1 VFAYE
6 TGYGKPELRDFNMA
20 TTSGPERVEK
30 MAKVLRNW
38 QKLERKAMDDT
49 AAIIEESD
57 NPLVQ
62 MIMSIIRHDSLMHHR
77 VQQFLIDSITDA
89 DVPVSRDDLANI
101 WDRIEQHDR
110 LEKKTIEMATELRDA
125 AWSPVHKQML
135 GYLLEDEKKH
145 DGLLDQLREI
155 KVGMSKA
162 SGG

>member
-1 VFAYE
+1 
-6 TGYGKPELRDFNMA
+6 MA
-20 TTSGPERVEK
+20 TPSGPDRVEH
-30 MAKVLRNW
+30 MAVLLKNW

-57 NPLVQ
+57 NGLVR

-89 DVPVSRDDLANI
+89 DVPVSRDDLENI
-101 WDRIEQHDR
+101 WDKIEQHDQ
-110 LEKKTIEMATELRDA
+110 LEKKTIAMAEELRDH
-125 AWSPVHKQML
+125 AWSPIHKQLL

-155 KVGMSKA
+155 KIGMTKV

>member
-1 VFAYE
+1 
-6 TGYGKPELRDFNMA
+6 MA
-20 TTSGPERVEK
+20 TAAGPERVEK
-30 MAKVLRNW
+30 MAKVLKSW

-57 NPLVQ
+57 NALVR

-101 WDRIEQHDR
+101 WDKIEQHDR
-110 LEKKTIEMATELRDA
+110 LEKKTIAMAEELRDQ
-125 AWSPVHKQML
+125 AWSPVHKQLL

-145 DGLLDQLREI
+145 DGLLEQLREI
-155 KVGMSKA
+155 KVGMTKA

>member
-1 VFAYE
+1 
-6 TGYGKPELRDFNMA
+6 MA

-57 NPLVQ
+57 NALVR

-101 WDRIEQHDR
+101 WDKIEQHDR

-145 DGLLDQLREI
+145 DGLLGQLREI

>member
-1 VFAYE
+1 
-6 TGYGKPELRDFNMA
+6 MA
-20 TTSGPERVEK
+20 KKSGPERVEK
-30 MAKVLRNW
+30 MVKVLRDW

-49 AAIIEESD
+49 AAIVEESD
-57 NPLVQ
+57 NALVR

-77 VQQFLIDSITDA
+77 VQQFLIDSVTDE
-89 DVPVSRDDLANI
+89 DVPVSRDDLAEI

-110 LEKKTIEMATELRDA
+110 LEKKTIAMATELRDE
-125 AWSPVHKQML
+125 AWSPVHKQLL

-145 DGLLDQLREI
+145 DGLLEQLREV

>member
-1 VFAYE
+1 
-6 TGYGKPELRDFNMA
+6 MA
-20 TTSGPERVEK
+20 KKSGPERVEK
-30 MAKVLRNW
+30 MVKVLRNW

-49 AAIIEESD
+49 AAIVEESD
-57 NPLVQ
+57 NALVR

-77 VQQFLIDSITDA
+77 VQQFLIDSVTEE
-89 DVPVSRDDLANI
+89 DVPVSRDDLAEI

-110 LEKKTIEMATELRDA
+110 LEKKTIAMATELRDE
-125 AWSPVHKQML
+125 AWSPVHKQLL

-145 DGLLDQLREI
+145 DGLLEQLREV